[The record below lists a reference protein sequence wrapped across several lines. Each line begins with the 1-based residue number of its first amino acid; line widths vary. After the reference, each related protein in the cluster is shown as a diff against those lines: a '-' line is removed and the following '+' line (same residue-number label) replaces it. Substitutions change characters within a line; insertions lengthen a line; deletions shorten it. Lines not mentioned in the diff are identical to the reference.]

1 MRIAVLGGLGLQGKA
16 ALTDLIGSAKVQS
29 IVCADLDQN
38 ALKMTPDA
46 LHSDKVEPICVD
58 ASDVPSVVS
67 LLKSEGVDVVIELL
81 PLPLMRHAFNAAIEA
96 GVPLVST
103 NYSHRLRDLDQAAK
117 SAGVA
122 LMAECGLD
130 PGIDLVLY
138 NYALHHFDE
147 IHVINS
153 YCGGIPELSACDNP
167 LKYKISWNWAGVL
180 ESTRRDARVI
190 KNGQII
196 EVPAGHQHEPD
207 QIHEIEFPSLGRLE
221 AIPNGDAVHFTDL
234 LGVTETI
241 RETGRYS
248 LRWPGWSAFW
258 NPLKQFGFF
267 SDAPVQ
273 GLPGDIN
280 PFQFLVNH
288 LAPRLQYRND
298 EKDLAVMVNV
308 FEGLSGGKNIRR
320 TIRVLIE
327 RDLDT
332 GLMAMNKGVGYPAS
346 IVAQMIAA
354 AEITATGILSPAMHV
369 PSRLFLERLAQRGIR
384 VEETEEVLS

>member
-16 ALTDLIGSAKVQS
+16 ALTDLISSPRVQS
-29 IVCADLDQN
+29 IVCADLDLN
-38 ALKMTPDA
+38 ALEMIPDA
-46 LHSDKVEPICVD
+46 LHSDKVEAVCID
-58 ASDVPSVVS
+58 ASDVPGVVS
-67 LLKSEGVDVVIELL
+67 LLKEDVDVVIELL
-81 PLPLMRHAFNAAIEA
+81 PLPLMRNAFKAAIEA

-122 LMAECGLD
+122 LMTECGLD

-138 NYALHHFDE
+138 NHAVYDFDE

-180 ESTRRDARVI
+180 ESTRRDARI
-190 KNGQII
+190 IRNSRII
-196 EVPAGHQHEPD
+196 EILAEDQHEPD
-207 QIHEIEFPSLGRLE
+207 QIHEIDFPGLGRLE

-241 RETGRYS
+241 RETGRYA

-267 SDAPVQ
+267 SDTPVQ
-273 GLPGDIN
+273 GLPCEIT

-288 LAPRLQYRND
+288 LDPQLRYKDN

-354 AEITATGILSPAMHV
+354 GEITATGILSPVMHV
-369 PSRLFLERLAQRGIR
+369 PSRLFLERLAQKGIR